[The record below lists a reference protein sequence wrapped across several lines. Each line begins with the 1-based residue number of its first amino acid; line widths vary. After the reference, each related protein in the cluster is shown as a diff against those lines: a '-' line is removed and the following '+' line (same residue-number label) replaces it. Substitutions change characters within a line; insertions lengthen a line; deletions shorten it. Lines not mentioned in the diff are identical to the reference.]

1 MIELPISRYD
11 LNTYYGRVRHLFEAC
26 SPLTLFYSSESIRS
40 AQQQLQSYAR
50 GEKPLDE
57 QFWIAKQLV
66 DSSVHPDTGE
76 IVFLPFR
83 MSCNV
88 LSNLVITAG
97 MLTPNLSLGGTVF
110 WQWANQSLNVA
121 VNYANANKSAPIST
135 SELLK
140 SYGIAVASSVS
151 IALGLKPLISNMR
164 GVRPQAKLVLMRL
177 IPFAAVVTAGLVN
190 VGVMRS
196 QEILR
201 GITVHDVETNED
213 LGVSRRA
220 AVRAVGETALSRAIN
235 ATPIMVVPA
244 MTLLRLQQGPL
255 KNASRKFTSV
265 FNLGLIA
272 TTAFLVLPFALAVF
286 PQRRVMSG
294 DKLEPQFKGRTVWFN
309 RGV

>member
-1 MIELPISRYD
+1 MVELPTSRYD

-26 SPLTLFYSSESIRS
+26 SPFTLLNSNESIKA
-40 AQQQLQSYAR
+40 AQQQVESYAR
-50 GEKPLDE
+50 LDKPLDE
-57 QFWIAKQLV
+57 QFWKAKQLV

-76 IVFLPFR
+76 IVLLPFR

-88 LSNLVITAG
+88 LSNLAITAG
-97 MLTPNLSLGGTVF
+97 MLTPNLSMGGTVF

-121 VNYANANKSAPIST
+121 VNYANANKSAPISS

-140 SYGIAVASSVS
+140 SYGIAVVSSVS
-151 IALGLKPLISNMR
+151 IAVGLKPLVSNMR
-164 GVRPQAKLVLMRL
+164 GVRPQTKLVLMRL
-177 IPFAAVVTAGLVN
+177 IPFAAVVSAGLVN

-196 QEILR
+196 QEIIR
-201 GITVHDVETNED
+201 GITVRDVETDED

-244 MTLLRLQQGPL
+244 MALLKLQQGPL
-255 KNASRKFTSV
+255 KNASRKVTNV
-265 FNLGLIA
+265 VNLGLIA
-272 TTAFLVLPFALAVF
+272 STSFLVLPFALAVF

-294 DKLEPQFKGRTVWFN
+294 DNLEPQFKGRTVWFN